1 MWYHHAYQTET
12 EAVDLRRI
20 GLTVMRDSARAAEAA
35 RQAEQILREAG
46 AAVTPAEEIAFSDR
60 PDALVALGGDGT
72 VLRAARTAAAL
83 DVPLLGINL
92 GNVGFLAEVEAEG
105 LREALERLLR
115 GEYTEER
122 RALLAV
128 EHERTESR
136 FLAMNDA
143 VLSRGG
149 YARLIRVQAQVD
161 GSWAGEY
168 RADGLIVATPTGSTG
183 YSLSAGGPIIAP
195 GVDCMLITP
204 ICPHSLQHRP
214 QVVPGGAR
222 LTLTVSAEEP
232 VEAQLQ
238 IDGQSRCTLRA
249 GDRVRIAR
257 AREQVRLIRM
267 REQGFFD
274 LVHQK
279 LIEWSR

>member
-1 MWYHHAYQTET
+1 M
-12 EAVDLRRI
+12 RRI
-20 GLTVMRDSARAAEAA
+20 GLAVMRHSERAEDAA
-35 RQAEQILREAG
+35 RWAGEILREAG
-46 AAVTPAEEIAFSDR
+46 VRVVPAEEDAAER

-72 VLRAARTAAAL
+72 MLRAARTAAAL
-83 DVPLLGINL
+83 DIPLLGINL
-92 GNVGFLAEVEAEG
+92 GNVGFLAEVEADG
-105 LREALERLLR
+105 LREALLRLLA
-115 GEYTEER
+115 GDFTEESR
-122 RALLAV
+122 PLLSVTAG
-128 EHERTESR
+128 ESR
-136 FLAMNDA
+136 WLALNDA

-222 LTLTVSAEEP
+222 VTLSISAQEP
-232 VEAQLQ
+232 VEALLQ

-249 GDRVRIAR
+249 GDSVEIAR
-257 AREQVRLIRM
+257 AGERVRLIRM

-279 LIEWSR
+279 LTEWSH